1 MFIAGKRPNVARSIA
16 LKNNC
21 RRVRPQKTNEYCV
34 LHTPTDVHTLELKIP
49 PLGLVIVAALLMWL
63 GAAYFPTLNFR
74 FPFQSVVAWGI
85 GLSGALACALGVIE
99 FRRAKTTVDPTK
111 PDSASSLVR
120 TGIYRRTRNPMYVG
134 FLLILTA
141 WAAAVANLASFLILP
156 AFVVYMNRF
165 QIKPEERAL
174 ASIFGD
180 DFKAYARRVLARDR
194 LKVAIVGDIDQ
205 AAAVA
210 LLDAAKD
217 PNGRRAGTRPV
228 VWHHDRVR

>member
-1 MFIAGKRPNVARSIA
+1 
-16 LKNNC
+16 
-21 RRVRPQKTNEYCV
+21 
-34 LHTPTDVHTLELKIP
+34 VHTLELKIP

-63 GAAYFPTLNFR
+63 GVVCFPTLNFR
-74 FPFQSVVAWGI
+74 FPCQSVVAWVI

-134 FLLILTA
+134 FLLILTG
-141 WAAAVANLASFLILP
+141 WAAAIANFTSLLILP

-180 DFKAYARRVLARDR
+180 DFKAYCAEARRW
-194 LKVAIVGDIDQ
+194 I
-205 AAAVA
+205 
-210 LLDAAKD
+210 
-217 PNGRRAGTRPV
+217 
-228 VWHHDRVR
+228 